1 MPATSLNN
9 LRQDDD
15 TARAIAEAL
24 NSPEQ
29 LENNSMNIPVQNYE
43 KPQDYPP
50 AQPHLDYQQPT
61 REYLPPPPQEQL
73 LPVPQYKH
81 PSEEYYMQHYP
92 QEQQT
97 GSFQNLKN
105 NNMNIS
111 FQIPEFLK
119 KSLMLLMI
127 LLLLNNDFFKQ
138 VLSKIPGTLNGDG
151 EHTFI
156 LTLLLCLIIT
166 CVYFSFNFLV

>member
-9 LRQDDD
+9 LRHDDD

-29 LENNSMNIPVQNYE
+29 LEKNNNMNIPVQNYE

-50 AQPHLDYQQPT
+50 PPPPREYKQPI
-61 REYLPPPPQEQL
+61 REYLPPPPREQL
-73 LPVPQYKH
+73 LPAPQYKH
-81 PSEEYYMQHYP
+81 PPEEYYMQHYP
-92 QEQQT
+92 QEQQVE
-97 GSFQNLKN
+97 SFQNLKN
-105 NNMNIS
+105 NNIS
-111 FQIPEFLK
+111 FRIPDFLK
-119 KSLMLLMI
+119 KSLMLFMI

-138 VLSKIPGTLNGDG
+138 VLSKIPGTLNDDG
-151 EHTFI
+151 EYTFL
-156 LTLLLCLIIT
+156 LTVLLCLIIT